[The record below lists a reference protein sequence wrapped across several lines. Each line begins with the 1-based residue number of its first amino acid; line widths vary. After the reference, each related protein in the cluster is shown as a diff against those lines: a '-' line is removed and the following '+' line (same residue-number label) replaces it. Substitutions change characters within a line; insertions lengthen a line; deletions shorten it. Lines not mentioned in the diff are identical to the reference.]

1 MAEGKENKPLH
12 VLAEEAIK
20 KMIRLPEYQ
29 NGKLLP
35 NEIELARNLNISRNT
50 LRQAINKMVFEGLL
64 CRRKGYGTWVA
75 KKTITGGVK
84 NWLSFSQEMQRLGIT
99 IKNYEL
105 HVSLEYPDEKVR
117 RFFGLDEEGKA
128 GTLCLKLERVRGHA
142 EYPFVV
148 FISYFNPRFPISS
161 DDNFTM
167 PLYELLETKY
177 NIVVHTSVEE
187 ISARL
192 AGKRISEVNR
202 MAELGV
208 QLAHVDGDVPN
219 LRIEI
224 PQIDAES
231 VGALLYF
238 FERACGISGY
248 LLGVNPF
255 DQPGVEAYKKNMFAL
270 LGKPGYEEMTAA
282 LKSRL

>member
-117 RFFGLDEEGKA
+117 HFFGLDEEGKA

-192 AGKRISEVNR
+192 AGKRISTK
-202 MAELGV
+202 
-208 QLAHVDGDVPN
+208 
-219 LRIEI
+219 LRISENDPI
-224 PQIDAES
+224 LIRRRYVYDIKGVPVEYNVGYYRADSFTYTITAE
-231 VGALLYF
+231 
-238 FERACGISGY
+238 R
-248 LLGVNPF
+248 
-255 DQPGVEAYKKNMFAL
+255 
-270 LGKPGYEEMTAA
+270 
-282 LKSRL
+282 